1 MKYSE
6 TVAEVDTGIMQA
18 CARFVNQVRPLLAMD
33 SLAVVLLEPEGD
45 TSRVVF
51 SWGAV
56 HQSETPRGHSVTPQ
70 PPTAAV
76 DQPSLCI
83 TLDGREAHAGT

>member
-6 TVAEVDTGIMQA
+6 TVAEADTGITQA

-33 SLAVVLLEPEGD
+33 GLAVVLLEPEGD

-56 HQSETPRGHSVTPQ
+56 HQSETPR
-70 PPTAAV
+70 
-76 DQPSLCI
+76 SLAEKCQQVGYP
-83 TLDGREAHAGT
+83 LYL